1 MGVGDGMLLLRLT
14 EGEEEK
20 RRWWKK
26 ERKKKK
32 DARPVWWRAQGE
44 AGLVRF

>member
-1 MGVGDGMLLLRLT
+1 MVLLRLT
-14 EGEEEK
+14 EGEEE

-26 ERKKKK
+26 ERKKE
-32 DARPVWWRAQGE
+32 DAGRFGGAQGE